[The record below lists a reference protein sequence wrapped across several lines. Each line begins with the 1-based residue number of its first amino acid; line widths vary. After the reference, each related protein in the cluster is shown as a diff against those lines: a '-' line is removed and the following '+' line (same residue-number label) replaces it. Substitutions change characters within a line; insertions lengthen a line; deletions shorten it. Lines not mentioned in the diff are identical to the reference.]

1 MPWPEK
7 QERIA
12 AIVPEPTADPVPPS
26 DRDEGAHSV
35 PDGELF
41 RQAFRRHA
49 TTVALVTYFDSTG
62 QPSGMTATSLSSL
75 SATPPSLLVS
85 IARGSRAHGEI
96 TSQGRFGVNLLSVAQ
111 RSVALHCGRA
121 GSDKHLRPSWLVQGI
136 AADATP
142 RLVGA
147 LAHLECTVGSSYDAY
162 SHSIFV
168 GLIKRVWLN
177 PVDAPPLLYHGGA
190 YSQLEPATEQA
201 GRFLWELVE

>member
-1 MPWPEK
+1 M
-7 QERIA
+7 
-12 AIVPEPTADPVPPS
+12 VPEPTDEPVPPS
-26 DRDEGAHSV
+26 ESDEGADSM
-35 PDGELF
+35 PDSELF

-49 TTVALVTYFDSTG
+49 TTVAIVTYFDGADRSC
-62 QPSGMTATSLSSL
+62 GMTATSMCSL

-85 IARGSRAHGEI
+85 ISRGSRAHGEI
-96 TSQGRFGVNLLSVAQ
+96 KSRGRFGVNLLSVGQ
-111 RSVALHCGRA
+111 RSVALHCSRVGM
-121 GSDKHLRPSWLVQGI
+121 DKQLRPSWLVDGV

-147 LAHLECTVGSSYDAY
+147 LAHLECVVGSSYDVY

-177 PVDAPPLLYHGGA
+177 PLDAPPLLYHGGS
-190 YSQLEPATEQA
+190 YGQLESTTEQS